1 MVDRQAVVDHVVP
14 LAERVAARE
23 GCELVHVEYVH
34 QSGRWILRLYIDR
47 PDGVDIDNCTAVSR
61 QMSAVLDVEDFIPHA
76 YHLEVSSPGLDRP
89 LRKSEDY
96 RRFAGE
102 PVSIRT
108 TTPVGGRRRF
118 KGILEKLEGEVLTI
132 ADEAGQVFEIPLEK
146 VSKARL
152 DPRI

>member
-1 MVDRQAVVDHVVP
+1 VVDRQAIEDRVAP
-14 LAERVAARE
+14 LAERVAERE
-23 GCELVHVEYVH
+23 GCELVHVEYVN
-34 QSGRWILRLYIDR
+34 QSGRWILRLFIDR
-47 PDGVDIDNCTAVSR
+47 PDGVHIDDCAAVSR
-61 QMSAVLDVEDFIPHA
+61 QMSAMLDVEDFIPHA

-89 LRKSEDY
+89 LRKGDDY

-108 TTPVGGRRRF
+108 SSPIGGRRRF
-118 KGILEKLEGEVLTI
+118 RGILEKFENEVVTVT
-132 ADEAGQVFEIPLEK
+132 DESGTSFEIPLEK